1 MNATHKIAVISDTH
15 DLLRPEVLTVLKDC
29 EAILHA
35 GDIMSPEIVRQLR
48 EIAPLY
54 VVRGNADQ
62 AWAEDL
68 PDRLSVELYGTRIFI
83 THKKKDDPKDLSNID
98 LVINGHSHRYGESA
112 EGSTTFLNPGS
123 CGPRRFGQPITMAL
137 LLMGEGGGFTIR
149 KIEIPHA
156 EKPADKE
163 VHDQELLRKDPAK
176 LVDQAV
182 AEIKRGRTVP
192 QIAAKLNISEELA
205 ETISRMYLTHPGVTT
220 EGILKKMGI

>member
-1 MNATHKIAVISDTH
+1 MNALHKIAVISDTH

-35 GDIMSPEIVRQLR
+35 GDIMSPEIVRQLK

-62 AWAEDL
+62 VWAEDL

-98 LVINGHSHRYGESA
+98 LVINGHSHRYGELT

-123 CGPRRFGQPITMAL
+123 CGPRRFSQPITMAV
-137 LLMGEGGGFTIR
+137 MTVQDDGSFA
-149 KIEIPHA
+149 IERIDIPH
-156 EKPADKE
+156 ED
-163 VHDQELLRKDPAK
+163 RK
-176 LVDQAV
+176 
-182 AEIKRGRTVP
+182 
-192 QIAAKLNISEELA
+192 
-205 ETISRMYLTHPGVTT
+205 
-220 EGILKKMGI
+220 